1 MTQCSRFSRLARGL
15 NRKRGVM
22 NKNEAAYA
30 RVLDDMRERGEV
42 VAYWFEPASFRLS
55 APPSGQP
62 ARVTPDFMVLMAS
75 GEVWIV
81 DCKTTSGMDDLAGVV
96 RLKCGA
102 ETFTLFRWFVA
113 RQRTVEDGGGFELTE
128 L

>member
-1 MTQCSRFSRLARGL
+1 MTSRFRHLARGL
-15 NRKRGVM
+15 NRKRGEM
-22 NKNEAAYA
+22 NRTEAAYA
-30 RVLDDMRERGEV
+30 AVLDGMKASGEV

-55 APPSGQP
+55 SPPEGQP

-75 GEVWIV
+75 GEVWVV
-81 DCKTTSGMDDLAGVV
+81 DCKTSSGFDDNAGIV

-102 ETFTLFRWFVA
+102 ESFPLFRWFVA
-113 RQRTVEDGGGFELTE
+113 RQRLKRDGGGFELTE